1 MKTFLSFALSA
12 LLSSAAMAMPNVGD
26 FAVYE
31 VNANGM
37 LITQKLELTSY
48 NASTGKFT
56 QVETTSFQGQ
66 QQQQTTLVN
75 GADLPS
81 EALIEQIMA
90 LCETPT
96 INGVIETVSV
106 PAGTFSSCAFND
118 AQSGMRLN
126 YGNVPFGIIKLDGP
140 GISAKLLQYK
150 K

>member
-1 MKTFLSFALSA
+1 MKALFSFALCA
-12 LLSSAAMAMPNVGD
+12 LLSNAAMAMPNVGD

-37 LITQKLELTSY
+37 IITQKLELTSY
-48 NASTGKFT
+48 NAASGKFT

-90 LCETPT
+90 ACTTPA
-96 INGVIETVSV
+96 INGVIETVTV
-106 PAGTFSSCAFND
+106 PAGTFSTCAFSD
-118 AQSGMRLN
+118 SQSGMRLN
-126 YGNVPFGIIKLDGP
+126 YGSVPFGIIQLDGP